1 MNIIIKKAIFLIC
14 FVVINLVMWSVV
26 LTSDSDEERQDKL
39 YAKAQAKIDD
49 EIYVTAVPLLEE
61 AISIQTEKTKEIED
75 VTKDTYLKLIK
86 QRGYKDKYIQLCK
99 LQINRD
105 NDVEVY
111 KELANFY
118 FENGDD
124 EEALDLLNSGISATS
139 SEELVQMFEDNRY
152 SYTIERH
159 VFDEITQGFYGTIGV
174 KYNGN
179 WGVALTSG
187 EVIIP
192 CIYEKVSTYEDG
204 AVVVKKDGEIYTV
217 DKNNNRI
224 ALLHESGVD
233 FGELSQNK
241 IAIQSNDKWLLA
253 NSNLETVQT
262 EFEEIKTFKN
272 GYAPA
277 KQNNKWGLIDTSN
290 EWLIQPTYDEIIVDE
305 LGRAYSQNAFFG
317 KIGDE
322 VKLII
327 DGVTVEGT
335 FEDAKPFNNSSFAA
349 VKNDGYWGFIDN
361 TGTLVIDYIYDDADS
376 FNEGLAPVKVR
387 DMWGFISLEGEIVI
401 EPTFWEAKGFNN
413 GYAPVKIED
422 SWRMLGLNY
431 FK

>member
-118 FENGDD
+118 FENDDD

-349 VKNDGYWGFIDN
+349 VKNDGYWGFINN

>member
-192 CIYEKVSTYEDG
+192 CIYEKVSTYEDS

>member
-118 FENGDD
+118 FENDDD

-349 VKNDGYWGFIDN
+349 VKNDGYWGFINN

-422 SWRMLGLNY
+422 SWRMLGLPT
-431 FK
+431 